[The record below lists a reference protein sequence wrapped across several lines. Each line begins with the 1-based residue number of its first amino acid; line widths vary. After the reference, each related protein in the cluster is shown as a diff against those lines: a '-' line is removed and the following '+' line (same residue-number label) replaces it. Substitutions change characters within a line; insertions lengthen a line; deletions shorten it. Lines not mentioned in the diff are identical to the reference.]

1 MILKTKIME
10 MLLDQ
15 ILGIQFNLDK
25 IIKFLKFYQ
34 KMSVT

>member
-10 MLLDQ
+10 MILDQ
-15 ILGIQFNLDK
+15 ILGNQLLLDK

-34 KMSVT
+34 KMNVT

>member
-1 MILKTKIME
+1 MKTKVME

-15 ILGIQFNLDK
+15 ILGNQFILDK

-34 KMSVT
+34 KMNVT

>member
-15 ILGIQFNLDK
+15 IVGNQFFLDK
-25 IIKFLKFYQ
+25 IIKFLKFYK
-34 KMSVT
+34 KMNVT

>member
-15 ILGIQFNLDK
+15 IVGNQFFLDK

-34 KMSVT
+34 KMNVT